1 MLLVFIKSLTDSP
14 LYFKLS
20 HQHPLDQVNATLTIF
35 FYNFSG
41 GQHVFGI
48 FGPNVDPGQ
57 HCLHGLSYFNFL
69 SGQRVL
75 GIFVPNVDP
84 GQHRLHGHFY

>member
-1 MLLVFIKSLTDSP
+1 MTACGKHVRGNVGLSVDLGKNHLHGP
-14 LYFKLS
+14 HYFKLS

-41 GQHVFGI
+41 GQHVSGI
-48 FGPNVDPGQ
+48 FGPNVDAGQ

-69 SGQRVL
+69 AVNM
-75 GIFVPNVDP
+75 F
-84 GQHRLHGHFY
+84 